1 MNFVQGRDCMKP
13 QRLVR
18 LAAASVAIL
27 FFPYGAM
34 ASGIENQIRAGY
46 ENKVLTMRHYYEGPR
61 LRFDSR
67 GQVLGEVTFRLY

>member
-1 MNFVQGRDCMKP
+1 MKP

>member
-1 MNFVQGRDCMKP
+1 
-13 QRLVR
+13 
-18 LAAASVAIL
+18 
-27 FFPYGAM
+27 M

-67 GQVLGEVTFRLY
+67 GQVLREVTFRLY